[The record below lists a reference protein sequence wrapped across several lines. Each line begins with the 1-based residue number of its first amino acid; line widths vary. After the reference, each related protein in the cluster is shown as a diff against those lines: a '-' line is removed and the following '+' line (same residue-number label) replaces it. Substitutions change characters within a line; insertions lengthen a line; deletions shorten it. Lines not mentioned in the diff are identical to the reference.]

1 MRRLLL
7 SLAALRLAMAT
18 GQAKADYIFTTPL
31 DPPDSR
37 STNMN
42 GSGINA
48 SGLIVGDY
56 LDADTR
62 THGYLLSGGATL
74 HSTFPSRLLPEP
86 LGSTTP
92 GRSWEF
98 TETLTVE
105 ATASCG

>member
-62 THGYLLSGGATL
+62 THGYLLSGGLRYTRL
-74 HSTFPSRLLPEP
+74 SRLDLDQSLRDQRLRPDRGNLHCWRHKPRLPP
-86 LGSTTP
+86 DK
-92 GRSWEF
+92 
-98 TETLTVE
+98 
-105 ATASCG
+105 

>member
-1 MRRLLL
+1 VAFFSTQQEGFNDEAITLEL
-7 SLAALRLAMAT
+7 SGSPT
-18 GQAKADYIFTTPL
+18 GHGYRTGEGGLHLHHPL

-74 HSTFPSRLLPEP
+74 HSTFPARP
-86 LGSTTP
+86 
-92 GRSWEF
+92 
-98 TETLTVE
+98 
-105 ATASCG
+105 